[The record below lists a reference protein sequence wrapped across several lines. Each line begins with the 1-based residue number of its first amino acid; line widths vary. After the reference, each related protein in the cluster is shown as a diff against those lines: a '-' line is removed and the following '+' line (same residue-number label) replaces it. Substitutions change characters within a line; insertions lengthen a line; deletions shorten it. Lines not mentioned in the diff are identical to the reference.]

1 MSTTK
6 HSRTGV
12 CFFWI
17 GVATS
22 VACVAVV
29 FARDNE
35 FLWRFERSSFPL
47 SGVFGGVAALA
58 FLVTELCDSLFNP
71 RKPNT
76 ENSAPVLR
84 MDESVKVSK
93 QEVIAFMETEFDR
106 LDDAKRGELD
116 VQKLHPLKVAPGGRA
131 PDGYRD
137 APADRSATQ
146 S

>member
-1 MSTTK
+1 M
-6 HSRTGV
+6 GV

-47 SGVFGGVAALA
+47 SGAFGGVAALA
-58 FLVTELCDSLFNP
+58 FLMTELCDSLSSP
-71 RKPNT
+71 RKAKT
-76 ENSAPVLR
+76 ENSALVR
-84 MDESVKVSK
+84 TEESVKVSK
-93 QEVIAFMETEFDR
+93 QEFITFMETEFDR
-106 LDDAKRGELD
+106 LDEAKSGELD
-116 VQKLHPLKVAPGGRA
+116 VRKLHPLKVAPGGRA
-131 PDGYRD
+131 PNGYRD
-137 APADRSATQ
+137 APPDRSAAQ